1 MGGGVGGQGTGRGMA
16 KAPSLQ
22 CSKVEMRGG
31 QDKCQM
37 SLHCKLPLYYGKFA
51 LPKDLYVYFIDHPSG
66 KRENS
71 SILIDAGWAL
81 KKS

>member
-1 MGGGVGGQGTGRGMA
+1 MGRGMA
-16 KAPSLQ
+16 KGTKFAM
-22 CSKVEMRGG
+22 SKVEMRGG

-71 SILIDAGWAL
+71 KVFYNRCDAP
-81 KKS
+81 